1 MGAIV
6 FVVLLA
12 SASRPSLVFV
22 TRLGLVHSISPMD
35 LSPLV
40 LWCDFFLPG
49 LQPKPSSGA
58 SLIFS
63 FGIWFGAFWPLFGLF
78 SKAKNCY
85 LRTMKNCFLFLLI
98 LLAFTA
104 CTPSPE
110 EEAMDLL
117 DKSIAAHGG
126 KEGWENLK
134 GIKFQKWTRMLDA
147 EGNIESELDQRH
159 EFRFS
164 PRFEGKISWTKDS
177 ILHSMSWDGAIF
189 RYQMGENEVL
199 NADFLASKK
208 KDFDAAFYTVAQPWK
223 LLDKGGKLIYEGKK
237 TLENGTEVESIRVD
251 YGPDSDLWW
260 YYFDPT
266 TYLMLGN
273 EVKLKDHRSLVY
285 DLSTEPAD
293 KLLFHGKRE
302 SWRVAESGKRLF
314 LRAEYRYSNFALV
327 Y

>member
-1 MGAIV
+1 
-6 FVVLLA
+6 
-12 SASRPSLVFV
+12 
-22 TRLGLVHSISPMD
+22 
-35 LSPLV
+35 
-40 LWCDFFLPG
+40 
-49 LQPKPSSGA
+49 
-58 SLIFS
+58 
-63 FGIWFGAFWPLFGLF
+63 
-78 SKAKNCY
+78 
-85 LRTMKNCFLFLLI
+85 MKNCFLFLVI
-98 LLAFTA
+98 LLSFIA

-110 EEAMDLL
+110 EQALALL

-147 EGNIESELDQRH
+147 EGNVESELDQWH

-177 ILHSMSWDGAIF
+177 ISHWMSWDGAVF

-199 NADFLASKK
+199 NSDFLASKK

-223 LLDKGGKLIYEGKK
+223 LLERGGKLIYEGKK

-251 YGPDSDLWW
+251 YCPDTDIWW
-260 YYFDPT
+260 YYFDPINF
-266 TYLMLGN
+266 LMVGN

-285 DLSTEPAD
+285 DLASEQVD
-293 KLLFHGKRE
+293 KLLFHGT
-302 SWRVAESGKRLF
+302 RVSLRVDESGKRLF
-314 LRAEYRYSNFALV
+314 LRAEYRYSNFELV

>member
-1 MGAIV
+1 MGAVV

-12 SASRPSLVFV
+12 AASRPSLVFV

-177 ILHSMSWDGAIF
+177 ILHSMSWDGAVF
-189 RYQMGENEVL
+189 RYQMGENQVL

-285 DLSTEPAD
+285 DLSTESAD

-302 SWRVAESGKRLF
+302 SWRVDESGKRLF

>member
-1 MGAIV
+1 
-6 FVVLLA
+6 
-12 SASRPSLVFV
+12 
-22 TRLGLVHSISPMD
+22 
-35 LSPLV
+35 
-40 LWCDFFLPG
+40 
-49 LQPKPSSGA
+49 
-58 SLIFS
+58 
-63 FGIWFGAFWPLFGLF
+63 
-78 SKAKNCY
+78 
-85 LRTMKNCFLFLLI
+85 MKNAVLFLVI
-98 LLAFTA
+98 LVAWTA

-110 EEAMDLL
+110 EQALDLL

-147 EGNIESELDQRH
+147 EGNVESELDQSH
-159 EFRFS
+159 AFRFS
-164 PRFEGKISWTKDS
+164 PQFEGKISWTKDS
-177 ILHSMSWDGAIF
+177 IPHSMSWDGAVF

-237 TLENGTEVESIRVD
+237 ILENGKVVESIRVD

-260 YYFDPT
+260 YYFDPSS
-266 TYLMLGN
+266 YLMVGN

-285 DLSTEPAD
+285 DLASEQAD
-293 KLLFHGKRE
+293 KLLFHGTRE
-302 SWRVAESGKRLF
+302 SWRIDESGKRLF
-314 LRAEYRYSNFALV
+314 LRAEYRYSNFELV